1 MLIYDV
7 NNVIYYTLMQCSNTN
22 KTEASLKIK
31 ITKEGLNERSNYQS
45 RHRNDVVSRSTHSF
59 ICTQQ
64 SNCKKKVIFF
74 FGVNW
79 VSVKYFQ
86 ILKL

>member
-31 ITKEGLNERSNYQS
+31 ISKEVKGQITKLDI
-45 RHRNDVVSRSTHSF
+45 DV
-59 ICTQQ
+59 I
-64 SNCKKKVIFF
+64 K
-74 FGVNW
+74 
-79 VSVKYFQ
+79 
-86 ILKL
+86 